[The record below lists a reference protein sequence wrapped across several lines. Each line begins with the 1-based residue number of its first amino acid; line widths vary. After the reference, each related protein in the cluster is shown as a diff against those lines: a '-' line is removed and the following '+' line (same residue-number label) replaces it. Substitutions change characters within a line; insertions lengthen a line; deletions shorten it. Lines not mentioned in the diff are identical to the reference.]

1 MGGRHPPLDPA
12 VRTPRPLTRSA
23 LDADATLAG
32 ARPKSHAIPWT
43 GKTMTAAQTLTAA
56 EVAALSGLDEGRVRK
71 EVEYG
76 IFARPIFTF
85 ADLVYFAVL
94 STLGLQLGVD
104 DRRKLH
110 VVVAAAMGARR
121 RPPRVEIS
129 PVLEVRLDRVAK
141 AAQGQL
147 DRFEAWKKKRIVSD
161 DEILGGEPTF
171 PESRLAVRHVGGMLL
186 RGASEAEVREDY
198 PYLKD
203 EDLAFATIYTRA
215 YPRMG
220 RPRDAQAPA

>member
-1 MGGRHPPLDPA
+1 
-12 VRTPRPLTRSA
+12 
-23 LDADATLAG
+23 
-32 ARPKSHAIPWT
+32 
-43 GKTMTAAQTLTAA
+43 MTAAQTLTAT

-71 EVEYG
+71 EVENG
-76 IFARPIFTF
+76 IFPRPSFTF

-94 STLGLQLGVD
+94 AVLGVQLGVD

-110 VVVAAAMGARR
+110 VLVAAAMGARR
-121 RPPRVEIS
+121 PPPRVEFS

-141 AAQGQL
+141 AAQGKL
-147 DRFEAWKKKRIVSD
+147 DRFEAWKKKRVVSD
-161 DEILGGEPTF
+161 ESILGGEPTF

-186 RGASEAEVREDY
+186 KGASEAEVREDY

-203 EDLAFATIYTRA
+203 EDIEFATIFMKA

-220 RPRDAQAPA
+220 RARDPQAPA

>member
-1 MGGRHPPLDPA
+1 MI
-12 VRTPRPLTRSA
+12 SA
-23 LDADATLAG
+23 QT
-32 ARPKSHAIPWT
+32 
-43 GKTMTAAQTLTAA
+43 QTLTAA
-56 EVAALSGLDEGRVRK
+56 EVAAFSGLEEGRVRK

-76 IFARPIFTF
+76 ICARPTFTF

-94 STLGLQLGVD
+94 AVLGVQLGVD

-141 AAQGQL
+141 DARGKL
-147 DRFEAWKKKRIVSD
+147 DRFDAWKRKRVVTD
-161 DEILGGEPTF
+161 ANVLGGEPTF
-171 PESRLAVRHVGGMLL
+171 SESRLAIRHVGGMLL
-186 RGASEAEVREDY
+186 RGTSEEEVREDY

-203 EDLAFATIYTRA
+203 EDLAFATIFTRA

-220 RPRDAQAPA
+220 RPRDSQAPA